1 MSFKRDKSVLQ
12 VVIKEQR
19 YNNLKWSFVSSLT
32 LILLLLLVNIA
43 HADHDKVYVAID
55 HAPPYSVITDE
66 GDVSGLI
73 IDILTQLQPYAE
85 RGYKIEPVPCPF
97 SRCLRMLIQG
107 EVDVLGGLIRTPK
120 RDNLI
125 RFVTPAYMALPSSF
139 VFYAKQS
146 SSIVVNNYADLKNKR
161 IAVMR
166 GGVYFTK
173 FNEDRS
179 LNKVAVPSER
189 VAVDLLLKGRVD
201 LVIAVEDTAEVAM
214 SVLEQPTSKLKK
226 VAYRYTNTIYG
237 HMAFSKAFA
246 KTTVAKQLMQGMV
259 DIAQQGTLDKVIA
272 PYHLPA
278 IPKRLLPESP

>member
-1 MSFKRDKSVLQ
+1 MH
-12 VVIKEQR
+12 
-19 YNNLKWSFVSSLT
+19 LKCSIVSLW
-32 LILLLLLVNIA
+32 LMVLLLVNTA
-43 HADHDKVYVAID
+43 YADHDKVYVAID

-73 IDILTQLQPYAE
+73 IDILTQLQPYTKK
-85 RGYKIEPVPCPF
+85 GYKIEPVPCPF
-97 SRCLRMLIQG
+97 SRCMRMLIQG
-107 EVDVLGGLIRTPK
+107 EVDVLGGLIRTPE
-120 RDNLI
+120 RE
-125 RFVTPAYMALPSSF
+125 RMMQFVSPPYMALPSSF

-146 SSIVVNNYADLKNKR
+146 SDIEVNTYADLKNKR

-166 GGVYFTK
+166 GGVYFTQ

-201 LVIAVEDTAEVAM
+201 LVIAIEETAEVAM
-214 SVLEQPTSKLKK
+214 SALEQPASKLKK

-246 KTTVAKQLMQGMV
+246 KSALAIQLNQGMIDMAKV
-259 DIAQQGTLDKVIA
+259 GALDRVIA
-272 PYHLPA
+272 PYHLPK
-278 IPKRLLPESP
+278 IPKALLPQSP